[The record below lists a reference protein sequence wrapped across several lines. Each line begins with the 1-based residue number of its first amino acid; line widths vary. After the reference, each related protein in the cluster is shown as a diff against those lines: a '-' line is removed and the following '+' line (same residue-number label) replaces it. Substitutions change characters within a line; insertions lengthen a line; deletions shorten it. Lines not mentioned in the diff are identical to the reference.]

1 MTAKVGGSGSVSKTI
16 TIPSGFICPKSVDKN
31 NWIGGWW
38 DAFGDTFSIS
48 QTGTQVTAT
57 RTDKAANWGMNL
69 QFRCCQNGGKY
80 FYMVQP
86 PFKIT

>member
-57 RTDKAANWGMNL
+57 RTDRPHGWDMNL
-69 QFRCCQNGGKY
+69 QFNCCQYGSNNF
-80 FYMVQP
+80 FYDSN
-86 PFKIT
+86 PFS